1 MQVWNGHSWN
11 DSEKPSCYAWGLFSL
26 KGLSMRDIESIKT
39 LLETSIYNKPHLSCE
54 EQLVLLEHRGVK
66 IENKN
71 LLWNN

>member
-1 MQVWNGHSWN
+1 MTRKSLHAMHEG
-11 DSEKPSCYAWGLFSL
+11 FSL